1 MPMTD
6 SFPHPDPPVPVRPER
21 SEAESKDALIPPVP
35 VVRRFPKPTTT
46 TVLGLFMWI
55 SSIAVA
61 PTPASAQHHH
71 HHHESPYAHT
81 QSNDVPTL
89 TPDEVRELRNGEGM
103 GLARPAELNRFPG
116 PKHLLELASELDLD
130 PAQIRRIEAIHEKMR
145 AQAIAKGDDVLM
157 AERRL
162 ANLFASVAVGEQP
175 SVADVKRIAQHL
187 GIMRGQL
194 QAIHLLAHVESAR
207 ELTSGQIEEYDRL
220 RGYRR

>member
-1 MPMTD
+1 MSMTG
-6 SFPHPDPPVPVRPER
+6 SFLHPDLPVPVRPER

-35 VVRRFPKPTTT
+35 VVQRFPKTTTT
-46 TVLGLFMWI
+46 TVLGLLVWI

-61 PTPASAQHHH
+61 PIPASAQHHH
-71 HHHESPYAHT
+71 HQASPYAHT
-81 QSNDVPTL
+81 RSNDVPTL

-145 AQAIAKGDDVLM
+145 AQAIAKGDDILM

-162 ANLFASVAVGEQP
+162 ANLFASAAVGEQP
-175 SVADVKRIAQHL
+175 SVADVKRITEHL

-207 ELTSGQIEEYDRL
+207 ELTAEQIEEYDRL

>member
-1 MPMTD
+1 M
-6 SFPHPDPPVPVRPER
+6 
-21 SEAESKDALIPPVP
+21 
-35 VVRRFPKPTTT
+35 
-46 TVLGLFMWI
+46 
-55 SSIAVA
+55 
-61 PTPASAQHHH
+61 
-71 HHHESPYAHT
+71 
-81 QSNDVPTL
+81 PTL

-130 PAQIRRIEAIHEKMR
+130 PAQIGRIEAIHEKMR

-157 AERRL
+157 GERRL

-175 SVADVKRIAQHL
+175 SVADVKRIAEHL
-187 GIMRGQL
+187 GIMRGHL
-194 QAIHLLAHVESAR
+194 QAIHLLAHMESAR